1 MNPWWGRQQN
11 RHLIFLPA
19 VILVAWLFG
28 FGPGLLSAVISVTAL
43 GYFWMG
49 AAGGGRA
56 AGELLLFFAM
66 SVAICALVRSLL
78 EARDRANAAKTSRE
92 QVLAVVAHDLR
103 APLTTIMVT
112 SSALGQTP
120 SDAEQVRRRLR
131 IIDRAALRMEG
142 LIRDLLDAAAF
153 EHGDLRL
160 TVKEEKVAAM
170 VQEAIDLHAPQAE
183 EARVTVEARVPPADI
198 VIPCDRRR
206 ILQVLGNL
214 LGNAIK
220 FTPEGGRAT
229 VSVEEREGVVSFAV
243 DDTGSGIAPAHLSR
257 VFDRYWN
264 ADPRGIG
271 LGLYIAR
278 SIVRAHGGEI
288 SVRST
293 LGAGSSFVF
302 TVPRAATPERAPGRA
317 MRLRQ
322 LLGR

>member
-1 MNPWWGRQQN
+1 MDPWWGRQQN

-28 FGPGLLSAVISVTAL
+28 FGPGLLASVISVAAL
-43 GYFWMG
+43 GFFWMG
-49 AAGGGRA
+49 TVGRGRA
-56 AGELLLFFAM
+56 GAELLLFFLV

-78 EARDRANAAKTSRE
+78 DARDRANRAKASRE

-112 SSALGQTP
+112 SSSLAQAAADGDLL
-120 SDAEQVRRRLR
+120 RRRLGV
-131 IIDRAALRMEG
+131 IDRAALRMEG

-160 TVKEEKVAAM
+160 TLKEEKVASL
-170 VQEAIDLHAPQAE
+170 VHEAVDLHAPQAQ
-183 EARVTVEARVPPADI
+183 EAGVTLEAKVPPADA
-198 VIPCDRRR
+198 VLPCDRRR

-220 FTPEGGRAT
+220 FTPAGGRVT
-229 VSVEEREGVVSFAV
+229 VTVEERGGAFAFAV
-243 DDTGSGIAPAHLSR
+243 DDTGSGIAPAHLSH

-278 SIVRAHGGEI
+278 SIVRAHGGDI
-288 SVRST
+288 TVRSAP
-293 LGAGSSFVF
+293 GAGASFVF
-302 TVPRAATPERAPGRA
+302 TVPRFATTERAPGRA